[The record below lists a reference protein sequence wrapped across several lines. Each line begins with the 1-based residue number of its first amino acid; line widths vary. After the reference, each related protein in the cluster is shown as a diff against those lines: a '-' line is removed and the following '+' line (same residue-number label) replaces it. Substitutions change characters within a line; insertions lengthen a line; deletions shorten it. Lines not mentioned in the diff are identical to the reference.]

1 MKWVTWENVGVDRIG
16 CAWLILR
23 EIDPQAQFLFVTR
36 GDSLPHDA
44 EPFDVPAV
52 RFSHHDGHCS
62 FHAIVAHHNL
72 IDPILHR
79 IARIIDEADTMQA
92 VTVEPAAAGLDLICE
107 GLRLIS
113 PNDQSALER
122 GRVVYDALY
131 ARLSQEAENLR

>member
-1 MKWVTWENVGVDRIG
+1 MKWVTWENIGIDRIG

-36 GDSLPHDA
+36 GGSLPHDA

-72 IDPILHR
+72 TVCDEFGVRRLDTAFHR
-79 IARIIDEADTMQA
+79 GG
-92 VTVEPAAAGLDLICE
+92 AAFFGIKTREETSVAH
-107 GLRLIS
+107 
-113 PNDQSALER
+113 
-122 GRVVYDALY
+122 
-131 ARLSQEAENLR
+131 